1 MPRQSVLQQQQRNC
15 GPNQHI
21 EDSCRAILI
30 HHLKES
36 MVRQEKPLLNMAIS
50 ENREIK
56 TMLLAAEKE
65 NVLENIISSYE
76 ARIQS
81 VEAFFEATGQ
91 IFQDFQE
98 SLLNTRAE
106 REKINNQLR
115 ESLAKNGSLRKK
127 DFDRMMSVIFLY
139 LDESEQEI
147 RGLSQKYLREQT
159 KLVQQ
164 LREGL
169 RNFKD
174 ALTEGRTEKVKEL
187 QTLIKEIVTRQGESK
202 IEVTSKLKE
211 FQQGQ
216 QQTSK
221 MLKELLTK
229 GEELRI
235 RHFKAT
241 LAEFKR
247 QRKERIACQEQRRQG
262 VKDMLGEFKA
272 KRTEAEQ
279 DRLVGLRGA

>member
-1 MPRQSVLQQQQRNC
+1 MS
-15 GPNQHI
+15 
-21 EDSCRAILI
+21 
-30 HHLKES
+30 
-36 MVRQEKPLLNMAIS
+36 RQEKPLHAGS
-50 ENREIK
+50 YVKRKIK
-56 TMLLAAEKE
+56 TMTSATEKE
-65 NVLENIISSYE
+65 NVLYSIISSYE

-81 VEAFFEATGQ
+81 IETFFDTTGQ
-91 IFQDFQE
+91 IFQNFQD
-98 SLLNTRAE
+98 SLLSARAE

-115 ESLAKNGSLRKK
+115 ENLAQNGSLRKK
-127 DFDRMMSVIFLY
+127 DFDRMMGVISSH
-139 LDESEQEI
+139 LDESEREVRQ
-147 RGLSQKYLREQT
+147 LSQKYLNEQT

-174 ALTEGRTEKVKEL
+174 ALTEGQAEKVKEL
-187 QTLIKEIVTRQGESK
+187 QTVIKEILSKQNESK

-221 MLKELLTK
+221 MLKELLAK

-235 RHFKAT
+235 RHFKAM
-241 LAEFKR
+241 LVEFKR
-247 QRKERIACQEQRRQG
+247 QRKERITCQRQRRQD
-262 VKDMLGEFKA
+262 VKNMLDAFKA

-279 DRLVGLRGA
+279 DRLVELQKA

>member
-1 MPRQSVLQQQQRNC
+1 LPSHPYAPLRGEQKACLAKKNLSFSWR
-15 GPNQHI
+15 
-21 EDSCRAILI
+21 IL
-30 HHLKES
+30 LK
-36 MVRQEKPLLNMAIS
+36 NGG
-50 ENREIK
+50 IK
-56 TMLLAAEKE
+56 TMLLSAEKE

-81 VEAFFEATGQ
+81 IEAFFEATGQ

-98 SLLNTRAE
+98 SLLSTRAE
-106 REKINNQLR
+106 REKISGQLR
-115 ESLAKNGSLRKK
+115 ESLARNRSLRKK
-127 DFDRMMSVIFLY
+127 DFDRMMDVISSHLDQSEREVRQLSKRY
-139 LDESEQEI
+139 L
-147 RGLSQKYLREQT
+147 GEQT

-174 ALTEGRTEKVKEL
+174 ALSKGQAERVKEL
-187 QTLIKEIVTRQGESK
+187 QTIIKEILTKQDESK
-202 IEVTSKLKE
+202 NKVTSKLKE

-221 MLKELLTK
+221 MLKELLAK
-229 GEELRI
+229 GEKLRI
-235 RHFKAT
+235 RDFKAM
-241 LAEFKR
+241 LGEFKK
-247 QRKERIACQEQRRQG
+247 QREERIACQERRRQE

-279 DRLVGLRGA
+279 DRLVGLREA

>member
-1 MPRQSVLQQQQRNC
+1 MFLAT
-15 GPNQHI
+15 
-21 EDSCRAILI
+21 E
-30 HHLKES
+30 KES
-36 MVRQEKPLLNMAIS
+36 MLDK
-50 ENREIK
+50 
-56 TMLLAAEKE
+56 
-65 NVLENIISSYE
+65 IISSYE

-91 IFQDFQE
+91 IFQDFQN
-98 SLLNTRAE
+98 SLLSTRQE
-106 REKINNQLR
+106 REKIHNQLR
-115 ESLAKNGSLRKK
+115 ESLARNKSLRRK
-127 DFDRMMSVIFLY
+127 DFDRMMSVISLY
-139 LDESEQEI
+139 LDQSEQEI
-147 RGLSQKYLREQT
+147 RMLSQKYLSEQT

-174 ALTEGRTEKVKEL
+174 ALTKGQAEKVKKL
-187 QTLIKEIVTRQGESK
+187 QTLIKEILTKQDESK

-221 MLKELLTK
+221 MLKDLLAK

-235 RHFKAT
+235 RDFKAM
-241 LAEFKR
+241 LGEFKR
-247 QRKERIACQEQRRQG
+247 QRKERIACQERRRQG

-272 KRTEAEQ
+272 KRTEEEQ
-279 DRLVGLRGA
+279 DRLIGMRNV

>member
-1 MPRQSVLQQQQRNC
+1 
-15 GPNQHI
+15 
-21 EDSCRAILI
+21 
-30 HHLKES
+30 

>member
-1 MPRQSVLQQQQRNC
+1 
-15 GPNQHI
+15 
-21 EDSCRAILI
+21 
-30 HHLKES
+30 
-36 MVRQEKPLLNMAIS
+36 
-50 ENREIK
+50 
-56 TMLLAAEKE
+56 MLLAAEKE

-81 VEAFFEATGQ
+81 VEAFFDVTGQ

-98 SLLNTRAE
+98 SLLSTRQE

-115 ESLAKNGSLRKK
+115 ENLAQNRSLRKK
-127 DFDRMMSVIFLY
+127 DFDRMMSVISSY
-139 LDESEQEI
+139 LDESEQEV
-147 RGLSQKYLREQT
+147 RQLSHKYLNEQT
-159 KLVQQ
+159 KLAQQ

-174 ALTEGRTEKVKEL
+174 ALIQGQAQEVGEL
-187 QTLIKEIVTRQGESK
+187 QTLIRQILTRQDESK

-221 MLKELLTK
+221 MLKELLTR

-235 RHFKAT
+235 RDFKAM
-241 LAEFKR
+241 LGEFKR
-247 QRKERIACQEQRRQG
+247 QRKERIACQERRRRE

-272 KRTEAEQ
+272 KRTEIKQ
-279 DRLVGLRGA
+279 DRLAELQEA

>member
-1 MPRQSVLQQQQRNC
+1 MLLVT
-15 GPNQHI
+15 
-21 EDSCRAILI
+21 E
-30 HHLKES
+30 KES
-36 MVRQEKPLLNMAIS
+36 MLD
-50 ENREIK
+50 
-56 TMLLAAEKE
+56 
-65 NVLENIISSYE
+65 NIISSYE

-91 IFQDFQE
+91 IFQDFQD
-98 SLLNTRAE
+98 SLLSAKAE

-115 ESLAKNGSLRKK
+115 ESLAKNDSLRKK
-127 DFDRMMSVIFLY
+127 DFDGMMSVISSY
-139 LDESEQEI
+139 LDQSEYEV
-147 RGLSQKYLREQT
+147 RKLSRKYLSEQT

-174 ALTEGRTEKVKEL
+174 ALTGGRVQEVKEL
-187 QTLIKEIVTRQGESK
+187 QTLIKEILTRQNESK
-202 IEVTSKLKE
+202 IKVTSKLKE

-221 MLKELLTK
+221 MLKDLLAK

-235 RHFKAT
+235 RDFKAI

-247 QRKERIACQEQRRQG
+247 QRKERIACQERRRQG

-272 KRTEAEQ
+272 KRTEEEQ
-279 DRLVGLRGA
+279 DRLIGMRNI